1 MNNNFEKLPEE
12 KQKNIIKAAVDEF
25 GVNGFDNASTDKIA
39 AEAGI
44 AKGSLFYYF
53 GSKKN
58 LYLFIVEY
66 CVNLLTD
73 EILKK
78 AESIQSQDFYE
89 RIKRIAL
96 IKQDILISYPF
107 HSKILMDAFINMP
120 DKIKGDLEKLYF
132 KYYSINMKFV
142 EEYLIQYMKV
152 DLLKPTIKSEDAM
165 FVTITLLD
173 ALSKKYMGIYKNK
186 ADEMMEHKEELFKE
200 FDKYIDIIKYGL
212 YK

>member
-25 GVNGFDNASTDKIA
+25 GASGFDNASTDKIA

-66 CVNLLTD
+66 CVNLLID

-89 RIKRIAL
+89 RIKQIAL
-96 IKQDILISYPF
+96 IKQDILINYPF
-107 HSKILMDAFINMP
+107 HSKILMDAFVNMP
-120 DKIKGDLEKLYF
+120 YKIKGDLEKLYF

-173 ALSKKYMGIYKNK
+173 ALSKKYIGIYKNK

>member
-12 KQKNIIKAAVDEF
+12 KQKNIIKASVDEF
-25 GVNGFDNASTDKIA
+25 GANGFDNASTDKIA
-39 AEAGI
+39 AEARI

-66 CVNLLTD
+66 CVNLFTD

-89 RIKRIAL
+89 RIKQIAL
-96 IKQDILISYPF
+96 IKQDMIISYPF
-107 HSKILMDAFINMP
+107 DSKILMDAFINMP

-186 ADEMMEHKEELFKE
+186 AGEMMEHKEELFKE

>member
-25 GVNGFDNASTDKIA
+25 GANGFDNASTDKIA

-89 RIKRIAL
+89 RIKQIAL
-96 IKQDILISYPF
+96 IKQDILILYPF
-107 HSKILMDAFINMP
+107 HSKILMDAFINIP